1 MTTVQPVEVVLPIS
15 EALVKR
21 EAVARSHEP
30 AKCRS
35 LQAESPSCNL
45 SLNGVAALTLSDRLW
60 HYVRQEVC
68 MALIQ
73 VSARLNLTQLRRAQK
88 ALGAKT
94 TSETLQRALDLVTE
108 KAEHDRIVQRYSG
121 VGKPDA
127 FSEDH

>member
-1 MTTVQPVEVVLPIS
+1 
-15 EALVKR
+15 
-21 EAVARSHEP
+21 
-30 AKCRS
+30 
-35 LQAESPSCNL
+35 
-45 SLNGVAALTLSDRLW
+45 
-60 HYVRQEVC
+60 